1 MRFLTF
7 LLLLQLPLAFVP
19 PRLKRIPP
27 ISASMNVIGLSWV
40 INDLKIAPDGR
51 VLFAR
56 TLIGDDPLRS
66 LVLDKANRWQFEPAK
81 SNTPV
86 EAHATTIFLFRPRT
100 IFSEGGLD
108 LSLVPVID
116 RDRGP
121 LPVRLTD
128 PGYPANSIAEGV
140 VVVELR
146 LTETG
151 AVQEVRPVSVI
162 PGLMALTEQVVRSW
176 KFKSAMSNGVPVPG
190 TVVAAISYLRPS
202 V

>member
-1 MRFLTF
+1 
-7 LLLLQLPLAFVP
+7 
-19 PRLKRIPP
+19 
-27 ISASMNVIGLSWV
+27 MNVIGLSWV